1 LSAQNRKVD
10 IATPRQAMNLG
21 IETIYQ
27 TNSMVPT
34 MSIARNL
41 FVGREPLMASV
52 FGFGFGFMD
61 HRRMRHEA
69 SRRSPTST
77 CICVHPTRLST
88 LATRRRHRR
97 RISPIGECLE
107 GKIPQR
113 RVEQPGLVG
122 SGAQVRG
129 NWRR

>member
-21 IETIYQ
+21 IETIHQ

-61 HRRMRHEA
+61 HRRMRHDSINA
-69 SRRSPTST
+69 IADVDLHLRSPDAL
-77 CICVHPTRLST
+77 VDPGHPP
-88 LATRRRHRR
+88 A
-97 RISPIGECLE
+97 
-107 GKIPQR
+107 
-113 RVEQPGLVG
+113 
-122 SGAQVRG
+122 A
-129 NWRR
+129 

>member
-52 FGFGFGFMD
+52 FGFGFMD
-61 HRRMRHEA
+61 HRRMRHDSINA
-69 SRRSPTST
+69 IADVDLHLRSPDAL
-77 CICVHPTRLST
+77 VDPGHPP
-88 LATRRRHRR
+88 A
-97 RISPIGECLE
+97 
-107 GKIPQR
+107 
-113 RVEQPGLVG
+113 
-122 SGAQVRG
+122 A
-129 NWRR
+129 